1 MHKQNELHTE
11 KEIKRMLGQEVEIP
25 ELVADKIEE
34 TLNTIRR
41 DAFSGWD
48 EKPDRKGGKKIN
60 PAKRKTGRRKKR
72 HIGAATA
79 AAAVIICTSIT
90 AVAAVIVNWNSIV
103 VEEFGIDIELQDELV
118 EQGVAPAVNAG
129 VTDNGVTVSTEQA
142 LMDSRYIYLLLKVEA
157 PEDIVLSDSIFFEEF
172 ELTLDG
178 QEPDFSY
185 GAGVTD
191 DNPTD
196 NISYWHIW
204 VNNVDSKSDFH
215 DKILGIHLEN
225 LTQDAQ
231 KADAGTKLID
241 GQWNLDWNM
250 VYDDAETVFDVNK
263 ELPELNMTV
272 KSIALS
278 PISIEVRYDWAKE
291 EVLVDAMDEYGKA
304 IISYDYAEPPEAV
317 GFRMKDGSRREVD
330 TSGPGCMGYMDENS
344 TEYRWSYGM
353 GRVVTV
359 DEVAAVIFLE
369 RESGTEIEI
378 ALR

>member
-1 MHKQNELHTE
+1 MNKQNELHTE
-11 KEIKRMLGQEVEIP
+11 KEIKRMLGQDVEIP
-25 ELVADKIEE
+25 ELVVDRIEE
-34 TLNTIRR
+34 TLDTIRR

-118 EQGVAPAVNAG
+118 EQGVAPAVNAS

-291 EVLVDAMDEYGKA
+291 EVLVDATDENGKA

-317 GFRMKDGSRREVD
+317 GFRMKDGSRQEID
-330 TSGPGCMGYMDENS
+330 ISGPGCVGYMDENS

-353 GRVVTV
+353 KRVVAV
-359 DEVAAVIFLE
+359 DEVEAVIFRE
-369 RESGTEIEI
+369 RESGMEIEI
-378 ALR
+378 VL

>member
-11 KEIKRMLGQEVEIP
+11 KEIKRMLRQEVEIP
-25 ELVADKIEE
+25 ELVADRIEE

-118 EQGVAPAVNAG
+118 EQGVAPAVNAS

-178 QEPDFSY
+178 QEPNFSY

-278 PISIEVRYDWAKE
+278 PISIEVRYDWGRE

-317 GFRMKDGSRREVD
+317 GFRMKDGSRQEID
-330 TSGPGCMGYMDENS
+330 ISGPGCVGYMDENS

-353 GRVVTV
+353 KRVVAV
-359 DEVAAVIFLE
+359 DEVEAVIFQE
-369 RESGTEIEI
+369 RESGMEIEI
-378 ALR
+378 VL

>member
-11 KEIKRMLGQEVEIP
+11 KEIKRMLRQEVEIP
-25 ELVADKIEE
+25 ELVADRIEE

-118 EQGVAPAVNAG
+118 EQGVAPAVNAS

-178 QEPDFSY
+178 QEPNFSY

-278 PISIEVRYDWAKE
+278 PISIEVRYDWGRE
-291 EVLVDAMDEYGKA
+291 EVLVDATDENGKA

-317 GFRMKDGSRREVD
+317 GFRMKDGSRQEID
-330 TSGPGCMGYMDENS
+330 ISGPGCVGYMDENS

-353 GRVVTV
+353 KRVVAV
-359 DEVAAVIFLE
+359 DEVEAVIFRE
-369 RESGTEIEI
+369 RASGMEIEI
-378 ALR
+378 VL

>member
-11 KEIKRMLGQEVEIP
+11 KEIKRMLRQEVEIP
-25 ELVADKIEE
+25 ELVADRIEE

-72 HIGAATA
+72 HVGAATA

-118 EQGVAPAVNAG
+118 EQGVAPAVNAS

-157 PEDIVLSDSIFFEEF
+157 PEDIVLSDSTFFEEF
-172 ELTLDG
+172 KLTLDG
-178 QEPDFSY
+178 QAPDFSY

-304 IISYDYAEPPEAV
+304 VISYDYAEPPEAV
-317 GFRMKDGSRREVD
+317 GFRMKDGSRQEID
-330 TSGPGCMGYMDENS
+330 ISGPGCVGYMDENS

-353 GRVVTV
+353 KRVVAV
-359 DEVAAVIFLE
+359 DEVEAVIFQE
-369 RESGTEIEI
+369 RESGMEIEI
-378 ALR
+378 VL